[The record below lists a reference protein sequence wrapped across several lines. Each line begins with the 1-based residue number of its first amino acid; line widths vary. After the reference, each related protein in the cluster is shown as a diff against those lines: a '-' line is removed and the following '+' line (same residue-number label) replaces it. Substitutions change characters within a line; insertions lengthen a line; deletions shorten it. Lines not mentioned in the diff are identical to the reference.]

1 MIKQAPTLDKKS
13 KFGFLQLKREVTLA
27 DSFRL
32 QILAALSLSL
42 LFCAF
47 SARVRWSHTLKR
59 TEPLEVGFESS
70 TLNLDSTRWPSV
82 NTTVTFGPA
91 SKTRESR

>member
-42 LFCAF
+42 SPLLRFLSACALEP
-47 SARVRWSHTLKR
+47 HT
-59 TEPLEVGFESS
+59 EAYGAA
-70 TLNLDSTRWPSV
+70 
-82 NTTVTFGPA
+82 GGGI
-91 SKTRESR
+91 